1 MSKKSKSSRSTHV
14 KEPHVVV
21 QEAVTYAG
29 KALAAKS
36 NDSGQLDAHKK
47 IADAIEVSTSLL
59 YKWREPPKGKGSG
72 QPNPLDRVAKL
83 IVATGDDRIVDWLAQ
98 KAGGHFSRDE
108 AHSPDPELNRAS
120 NALIKEFSLL
130 IADVV
135 SAVEDQ
141 EITCEESQHLREKW
155 NILRKRTESFVQA
168 CEKGHFTKG
177 KK

>member
-1 MSKKSKSSRSTHV
+1 MSKKSKPSRLTHV
-14 KEPHVVV
+14 KEPHIVV

-29 KALAAKS
+29 KTLAAKS
-36 NDSGQLDAHKK
+36 SDSGQLDAHKK

-83 IVATGDDRIVDWLAQ
+83 ILATGDDRIVDWLAH
-98 KAGGHFSRDE
+98 KAGGHFHRDDT
-108 AHSPDPELNRAS
+108 HSPDPELNRAS

-135 SAVEDQ
+135 NAVEDQ
-141 EITCEESQHLREKW
+141 EITCEESQHLRTKW
-155 NILRKRTESFVQA
+155 DILRKRTESFVRA

>member
-1 MSKKSKSSRSTHV
+1 MTKKSKASRLTHV
-14 KEPHVVV
+14 KEAHVVV

-29 KALAAKS
+29 KNLTTHSKEG
-36 NDSGQLDAHKK
+36 GQLDAHKK

-72 QPNPLDRVAKL
+72 QPNPLDRVARL
-83 IVATGDDRIVDWLAQ
+83 ILATGDDRIVDWLAH
-98 KAGGHFSRDE
+98 KAGGHFIKDE
-108 AHSPDPELNRAS
+108 NHAVSAELTRAS

-135 SAVEDQ
+135 SAVEDH
-141 EITCEESQHLREKW
+141 EINCEESQHLREKW
-155 NILRKRTESFVQA
+155 NLLRKRTESFVQA
-168 CEKGHFTKG
+168 CEKGQFSAG

>member
-1 MSKKSKSSRSTHV
+1 M
-14 KEPHVVV
+14 V

-29 KALAAKS
+29 KNLAAKS

-83 IVATGDDRIVDWLAQ
+83 IVATQDDRIVDWLAH
-98 KAGGHFSRDE
+98 KAGGHFIRDE
-108 AHSPDPELNRAS
+108 AHSIQPELTRAS
-120 NALIKEFSLL
+120 NTLIKEISML
-130 IADVV
+130 ITEVV
-135 SAVEDQ
+135 TAAEDQ
-141 EITCEESQHLREKW
+141 EITCEESQHLRDKW
-155 NILRKRTESFVQA
+155 NILRKRAEGFIKA
-168 CEKGHFTKG
+168 CENGDFTKA